1 MDKERYIFE
10 KFRSKLNG
18 DDCAV
23 IGERAYC
30 KDLFVEGVHFR
41 HGWLSLREIGA
52 KAMLVN
58 ISDMIATNARAKY
71 ALLGLALPREIGTRE
86 IDELCAGVSETAR
99 EWGIRIIGGDT
110 IGSDRI
116 ALSVSLI
123 GKCKRPVFRS
133 GARVGDLIA
142 HTGELGSVGRDLAVL
157 LRDEISPASS
167 QMQNRNDKISS
178 LQDPSDEVRSPG
190 DKISP
195 ALAELQSLDAETST
209 QNFAVQEGSGFDGLG
224 GSDGVGIFD
233 GKISARYGGELTVQ
247 GFSNGISAQGSGGKI
262 LAPSTE
268 CGIST
273 QSLGN
278 GIFMQSFEGGNSA
291 RNSDA
296 CALRRASQSFVAQ
309 NQDGEFF
316 AKNFATQNLDTG
328 NSTGNFVAQ
337 NLGAGNFTTQNLGT
351 ENSAENFTT
360 QDSASCNSTGNF
372 VAPATKFSEG
382 RVAVEPV
389 VKAGEQNF
397 IASIAAKSSGENF
410 TEAPVMKLAAE
421 NSARLTTENSVE
433 QSISKSAAENSV
445 TPLDMKFAE
454 GISVQTAVKFAE
466 EKSTCEIRGALA
478 AGNFDSDAECAKS
491 AAENSSA
498 ETSCV
503 DFERGNSTAASEGA
517 QDLRQNFAAKLPVQG
532 SEQRNPAS
540 EILKCENAAAE
551 TIALKDDMSESLAL
565 ENSAPKKEPSVK
577 FAPRNPVLKNSAP
590 QTDALANFVLQND
603 TSAANSMFKNTAS
616 ASSASQNLVPRNDL
630 SASAAVENSTP
641 KSPVASVL
649 QNFTCEN
656 SAIQNAAQQEGMSA
670 SLELQNS
677 ALRNSEPQNFMSQN
691 STAQNP
697 TCENSAPQS
706 PVCEGSVFDLRED
719 LRAQISK
726 NSRFVRPVLRD
737 KFFYKA
743 AKLISAAM
751 DISDGLAQDLPRLL
765 EASGVGARWIARPS
779 EAALQS
785 GEEYEILFSFAP
797 KFLPKIY
804 AIAAKTGVSIN
815 IIAEVCPRTP
825 QSSMEFHDSSH
836 HFVP

>member
-41 HGWLSLREIGA
+41 RGWLSLREIGT

-157 LRDEISPASS
+157 LRDEISPANS
-167 QMQNRNDKISS
+167 QTQNRNDKISS
-178 LQDPSDEVRSPG
+178 VQGSSDESRGLNAEASATQNPGDEVQSPG

-195 ALAELQSLDAETST
+195 AHAKLQNLDAETSAI
-209 QNFAVQEGSGFDGLG
+209 QILDLEPQSLD
-224 GSDGVGIFD
+224 D
-233 GKISARYGGELTVQ
+233 
-247 GFSNGISAQGSGGKI
+247 KI
-262 LAPSTE
+262 L
-268 CGIST
+268 
-273 QSLGN
+273 
-278 GIFMQSFEGGNSA
+278 
-291 RNSDA
+291 
-296 CALRRASQSFVAQ
+296 
-309 NQDGEFF
+309 
-316 AKNFATQNLDTG
+316 
-328 NSTGNFVAQ
+328 
-337 NLGAGNFTTQNLGT
+337 
-351 ENSAENFTT
+351 
-360 QDSASCNSTGNF
+360 
-372 VAPATKFSEG
+372 PAY
-382 RVAVEPV
+382 VEPP
-389 VKAGEQNF
+389 
-397 IASIAAKSSGENF
+397 S
-410 TEAPVMKLAAE
+410 LDAE
-421 NSARLTTENSVE
+421 NSAQNSVSRSGE
-433 QSISKSAAENSV
+433 DRKSPTAQS
-445 TPLDMKFAE
+445 L
-454 GISVQTAVKFAE
+454 
-466 EKSTCEIRGALA
+466 
-478 AGNFDSDAECAKS
+478 
-491 AAENSSA
+491 
-498 ETSCV
+498 SC
-503 DFERGNSTAASEGA
+503 
-517 QDLRQNFAAKLPVQG
+517 
-532 SEQRNPAS
+532 
-540 EILKCENAAAE
+540 
-551 TIALKDDMSESLAL
+551 
-565 ENSAPKKEPSVK
+565 
-577 FAPRNPVLKNSAP
+577 
-590 QTDALANFVLQND
+590 
-603 TSAANSMFKNTAS
+603 
-616 ASSASQNLVPRNDL
+616 
-630 SASAAVENSTP
+630 ENST
-641 KSPVASVL
+641 SQSSAGENPV
-649 QNFTCEN
+649 
-656 SAIQNAAQQEGMSA
+656 
-670 SLELQNS
+670 
-677 ALRNSEPQNFMSQN
+677 P
-691 STAQNP
+691 
-697 TCENSAPQS
+697 
-706 PVCEGSVFDLRED
+706 GSGSYRLRED
-719 LRAQISK
+719 LRVKISK

-743 AKLISAAM
+743 AKFISAAM

-825 QSSMEFHDSSH
+825 QSSMEFRGSSH
-836 HFVP
+836 HFAP

>member
-1 MDKERYIFE
+1 MDKEWYIFE

-41 HGWLSLREIGA
+41 RGWLSLHEIGA

-99 EWGIRIIGGDT
+99 AWGIRIIGGDT

-167 QMQNRNDKISS
+167 QTQNRNDKISS
-178 LQDPSDEVRSPG
+178 AQGPSDEVRSSGDKISSAHAKLQSLGAETSAMQILDLEPQSLD

-195 ALAELQSLDAETST
+195 AYVKPQSLDA
-209 QNFAVQEGSGFDGLG
+209 
-224 GSDGVGIFD
+224 
-233 GKISARYGGELTVQ
+233 KISAQNSVSQ
-247 GFSNGISAQGSGGKI
+247 SGDDRKS
-262 LAPSTE
+262 PTS
-268 CGIST
+268 
-273 QSLGN
+273 QSL
-278 GIFMQSFEGGNSA
+278 
-291 RNSDA
+291 A
-296 CALRRASQSFVAQ
+296 C
-309 NQDGEFF
+309 
-316 AKNFATQNLDTG
+316 
-328 NSTGNFVAQ
+328 
-337 NLGAGNFTTQNLGT
+337 
-351 ENSAENFTT
+351 
-360 QDSASCNSTGNF
+360 
-372 VAPATKFSEG
+372 
-382 RVAVEPV
+382 
-389 VKAGEQNF
+389 
-397 IASIAAKSSGENF
+397 
-410 TEAPVMKLAAE
+410 
-421 NSARLTTENSVE
+421 
-433 QSISKSAAENSV
+433 
-445 TPLDMKFAE
+445 
-454 GISVQTAVKFAE
+454 
-466 EKSTCEIRGALA
+466 
-478 AGNFDSDAECAKS
+478 
-491 AAENSSA
+491 
-498 ETSCV
+498 
-503 DFERGNSTAASEGA
+503 
-517 QDLRQNFAAKLPVQG
+517 
-532 SEQRNPAS
+532 
-540 EILKCENAAAE
+540 
-551 TIALKDDMSESLAL
+551 
-565 ENSAPKKEPSVK
+565 
-577 FAPRNPVLKNSAP
+577 
-590 QTDALANFVLQND
+590 
-603 TSAANSMFKNTAS
+603 
-616 ASSASQNLVPRNDL
+616 
-630 SASAAVENSTP
+630 ENST
-641 KSPVASVL
+641 SQSSAGENPV
-649 QNFTCEN
+649 
-656 SAIQNAAQQEGMSA
+656 
-670 SLELQNS
+670 
-677 ALRNSEPQNFMSQN
+677 P
-691 STAQNP
+691 
-697 TCENSAPQS
+697 
-706 PVCEGSVFDLRED
+706 GSGSYRLRED

-804 AIAAKTGVSIN
+804 TIAAKAGVAIN

-825 QSSMEFHDSSH
+825 QSSMEFRGSSH
-836 HFVP
+836 HFES

>member
-41 HGWLSLREIGA
+41 RGWLSLREIGA

-99 EWGIRIIGGDT
+99 EWGIWIIGGDT

-167 QMQNRNDKISS
+167 QTQNRNDKISS
-178 LQDPSDEVRSPG
+178 VQNSSTAPQGLNAEASTAQNPGDEVRSPV
-190 DKISP
+190 DKIS
-195 ALAELQSLDAETST
+195 LAHAKLQSLDNETSAM
-209 QNFAVQEGSGFDGLG
+209 QILDFEPQSLDDKILPARAELQGL
-224 GSDGVGIFD
+224 D
-233 GKISARYGGELTVQ
+233 AE
-247 GFSNGISAQGSGGKI
+247 ISAQNSVSQSGDDRKS
-262 LAPSTE
+262 PTS
-268 CGIST
+268 
-273 QSLGN
+273 QSL
-278 GIFMQSFEGGNSA
+278 
-291 RNSDA
+291 A
-296 CALRRASQSFVAQ
+296 C
-309 NQDGEFF
+309 
-316 AKNFATQNLDTG
+316 
-328 NSTGNFVAQ
+328 
-337 NLGAGNFTTQNLGT
+337 
-351 ENSAENFTT
+351 
-360 QDSASCNSTGNF
+360 
-372 VAPATKFSEG
+372 
-382 RVAVEPV
+382 
-389 VKAGEQNF
+389 
-397 IASIAAKSSGENF
+397 
-410 TEAPVMKLAAE
+410 
-421 NSARLTTENSVE
+421 
-433 QSISKSAAENSV
+433 
-445 TPLDMKFAE
+445 
-454 GISVQTAVKFAE
+454 
-466 EKSTCEIRGALA
+466 
-478 AGNFDSDAECAKS
+478 
-491 AAENSSA
+491 
-498 ETSCV
+498 
-503 DFERGNSTAASEGA
+503 
-517 QDLRQNFAAKLPVQG
+517 
-532 SEQRNPAS
+532 
-540 EILKCENAAAE
+540 
-551 TIALKDDMSESLAL
+551 
-565 ENSAPKKEPSVK
+565 
-577 FAPRNPVLKNSAP
+577 
-590 QTDALANFVLQND
+590 
-603 TSAANSMFKNTAS
+603 
-616 ASSASQNLVPRNDL
+616 
-630 SASAAVENSTP
+630 ENST
-641 KSPVASVL
+641 SQSSA
-649 QNFTCEN
+649 CEN
-656 SAIQNAAQQEGMSA
+656 TV
-670 SLELQNS
+670 
-677 ALRNSEPQNFMSQN
+677 P
-691 STAQNP
+691 
-697 TCENSAPQS
+697 
-706 PVCEGSVFDLRED
+706 GSGSYRLRED

-804 AIAAKTGVSIN
+804 AIAAKAGVSIN

-825 QSSMEFHDSSH
+825 QSSMEFRGSSH
-836 HFVP
+836 HFEP

>member
-23 IGERAYC
+23 IGGRAYC

-41 HGWLSLREIGA
+41 RGWLSLHEIGA

-86 IDELCAGVSETAR
+86 IDELCAGVSETACA
-99 EWGIRIIGGDT
+99 WGIRIIGGDT

-142 HTGELGSVGRDLAVL
+142 HTGELGSVGRDLVVL
-157 LRDEISPASS
+157 LRDEISPAGS
-167 QMQNRNDKISS
+167 QTQNRNDKISS
-178 LQDPSDEVRSPG
+178 LQGPSDEVRSSG
-190 DKISP
+190 DKIPP
-195 ALAELQSLDAETST
+195 ACAELQSLDAETST
-209 QNFAVQEGSGFDGLG
+209 QNFAAQEGCDLNGLS
-224 GSDGVGIFD
+224 GSDASSDF
-233 GKISARYGGELTVQ
+233 GG
-247 GFSNGISAQGSGGKI
+247 GISV
-262 LAPSTE
+262 PSP
-268 CGIST
+268 
-273 QSLGN
+273 N
-278 GIFMQSFEGGNSA
+278 KGNSA

-296 CALRRASQSFVAQ
+296 AALHSASQSFAAQ
-309 NQDGEFF
+309 NSDIYTSQDGLQGS
-316 AKNFATQNLDTG
+316 ATQNRDAE
-328 NSTGNFVAQ
+328 FAAQ
-337 NLGAGNFTTQNLGT
+337 
-351 ENSAENFTT
+351 NSAENFIV
-360 QDSASCNSTGNF
+360 QNSTAENSTENF
-372 VAPATKFSEG
+372 IVQNSDARNFTENFTAPAAKFGED
-382 RVAVEPV
+382 RAAAEPAA
-389 VKAGEQNF
+389 KASEQNF
-397 IASIAAKSSGENF
+397 IASIAAKSGGENF

-421 NSARLTTENSVE
+421 NFAVPSVSE
-433 QSISKSAAENSV
+433 PAAENSV
-445 TPLDMKFAE
+445 TPPDMKFAE
-454 GISVQTAVKFAE
+454 GISAQTVVKFAE
-466 EKSTCEIRGALA
+466 EKSACEIYGALA
-478 AGNFDSDAECAKS
+478 VGI
-491 AAENSSA
+491 SSA
-498 ETSCV
+498 ETSCA
-503 DFERGNSTAASEGA
+503 DFERGNSAAASEGA
-517 QDLRQNFAAKLPVQG
+517 QDLRQNFAAKLPAQG
-532 SEQRNPAS
+532 SSEQSRAS

-551 TIALKDDMSESLAL
+551 TMALKDDIFESLAL
-565 ENSAPKKEPSVK
+565 KNSTPEKEPPVKLASKNPALENSV
-577 FAPRNPVLKNSAP
+577 P
-590 QTDALANFVLQND
+590 QTGALANFALQND
-603 TSAANSMFKNTAS
+603 TSATNYTFKNGAS
-616 ASSASQNLVPRNDL
+616 ASPTSESLALQDDL
-630 SASAAVENSTP
+630 STSSAIENFAP
-641 KSPVASVL
+641 KSPVAPAF
-649 QNFTCEN
+649 QNFTCET

-670 SLELQNS
+670 SLEPQNS

-691 STAQNP
+691 STSQSSA
-697 TCENSAPQS
+697 CENSAPQS
-706 PVCEGSVFDLRED
+706 QTYEGSVFDLRED

-804 AIAAKTGVSIN
+804 AIAAKTGIAIN

-825 QSSMEFHDSSH
+825 QSSMEFRGSSH
-836 HFVP
+836 HFEP

>member
-41 HGWLSLREIGA
+41 RGWLSLREIGA

-71 ALLGLALPREIGTRE
+71 ALLGLAMPREIGTRE

-167 QMQNRNDKISS
+167 QTQNRNDKISS
-178 LQDPSDEVRSPG
+178 AQSSSTALQGLNTEASAAQNPGDEVRSPG

-195 ALAELQSLDAETST
+195 ARAEPQNLDA
-209 QNFAVQEGSGFDGLG
+209 
-224 GSDGVGIFD
+224 
-233 GKISARYGGELTVQ
+233 
-247 GFSNGISAQGSGGKI
+247 GISAQ
-262 LAPSTE
+262 
-268 CGIST
+268 
-273 QSLGN
+273 
-278 GIFMQSFEGGNSA
+278 
-291 RNSDA
+291 
-296 CALRRASQSFVAQ
+296 
-309 NQDGEFF
+309 
-316 AKNFATQNLDTG
+316 
-328 NSTGNFVAQ
+328 NSTAENSTRNFTPQ
-337 NLGAGNFTTQNLGT
+337 NLGAGNFAAQ
-351 ENSAENFTT
+351 ES
-360 QDSASCNSTGNF
+360 QSASC
-372 VAPATKFSEG
+372 
-382 RVAVEPV
+382 
-389 VKAGEQNF
+389 
-397 IASIAAKSSGENF
+397 
-410 TEAPVMKLAAE
+410 
-421 NSARLTTENSVE
+421 
-433 QSISKSAAENSV
+433 
-445 TPLDMKFAE
+445 
-454 GISVQTAVKFAE
+454 
-466 EKSTCEIRGALA
+466 
-478 AGNFDSDAECAKS
+478 
-491 AAENSSA
+491 
-498 ETSCV
+498 
-503 DFERGNSTAASEGA
+503 
-517 QDLRQNFAAKLPVQG
+517 
-532 SEQRNPAS
+532 
-540 EILKCENAAAE
+540 
-551 TIALKDDMSESLAL
+551 
-565 ENSAPKKEPSVK
+565 
-577 FAPRNPVLKNSAP
+577 AP
-590 QTDALANFVLQND
+590 QN
-603 TSAANSMFKNTAS
+603 SAANSVAQSPACKNY
-616 ASSASQNLVPRNDL
+616 
-630 SASAAVENSTP
+630 
-641 KSPVASVL
+641 
-649 QNFTCEN
+649 
-656 SAIQNAAQQEGMSA
+656 
-670 SLELQNS
+670 
-677 ALRNSEPQNFMSQN
+677 
-691 STAQNP
+691 
-697 TCENSAPQS
+697 APQS
-706 PVCEGSVFDLRED
+706 PVCGSSVFDLRED
-719 LRAQISK
+719 LRAKISK

-804 AIAAKTGVSIN
+804 AIAAKTGVAIN

-825 QSSMEFHDSSH
+825 QSSMEFCGSAH
-836 HFVP
+836 HFAP

>member
-23 IGERAYC
+23 IGEQAYC

-41 HGWLSLREIGA
+41 RGWLSLREIGA

-178 LQDPSDEVRSPG
+178 VQSSSNALQGLNTEASAAQNPGDEVRSPD
-190 DKISP
+190 DKIS
-195 ALAELQSLDAETST
+195 LAHAKLQSLDDETSAM
-209 QNFAVQEGSGFDGLG
+209 QILDFEPQSLDDKILPARAELQGL
-224 GSDGVGIFD
+224 D
-233 GKISARYGGELTVQ
+233 AE
-247 GFSNGISAQGSGGKI
+247 ISAQNSVSQSRDDHKS
-262 LAPSTE
+262 PTS
-268 CGIST
+268 
-273 QSLGN
+273 QSL
-278 GIFMQSFEGGNSA
+278 
-291 RNSDA
+291 A
-296 CALRRASQSFVAQ
+296 C
-309 NQDGEFF
+309 
-316 AKNFATQNLDTG
+316 
-328 NSTGNFVAQ
+328 
-337 NLGAGNFTTQNLGT
+337 
-351 ENSAENFTT
+351 
-360 QDSASCNSTGNF
+360 
-372 VAPATKFSEG
+372 
-382 RVAVEPV
+382 
-389 VKAGEQNF
+389 
-397 IASIAAKSSGENF
+397 
-410 TEAPVMKLAAE
+410 
-421 NSARLTTENSVE
+421 
-433 QSISKSAAENSV
+433 
-445 TPLDMKFAE
+445 
-454 GISVQTAVKFAE
+454 
-466 EKSTCEIRGALA
+466 
-478 AGNFDSDAECAKS
+478 
-491 AAENSSA
+491 
-498 ETSCV
+498 
-503 DFERGNSTAASEGA
+503 
-517 QDLRQNFAAKLPVQG
+517 
-532 SEQRNPAS
+532 
-540 EILKCENAAAE
+540 
-551 TIALKDDMSESLAL
+551 
-565 ENSAPKKEPSVK
+565 
-577 FAPRNPVLKNSAP
+577 
-590 QTDALANFVLQND
+590 
-603 TSAANSMFKNTAS
+603 
-616 ASSASQNLVPRNDL
+616 
-630 SASAAVENSTP
+630 ENST
-641 KSPVASVL
+641 SQSSAGENPV
-649 QNFTCEN
+649 
-656 SAIQNAAQQEGMSA
+656 
-670 SLELQNS
+670 
-677 ALRNSEPQNFMSQN
+677 P
-691 STAQNP
+691 
-697 TCENSAPQS
+697 
-706 PVCEGSVFDLRED
+706 GSGSYRLRED
-719 LRAQISK
+719 LRAKISK

-825 QSSMEFHDSSH
+825 QSSMEFRGSSH
-836 HFVP
+836 HFAP

>member
-10 KFRSKLNG
+10 KFRSKFSG

-41 HGWLSLREIGA
+41 RGWLSLREIGA

-167 QMQNRNDKISS
+167 QTQNRNDKISS
-178 LQDPSDEVRSPG
+178 VQNSSTAPQGLNAEASTAQNPGDEVRSPG
-190 DKISP
+190 DKIS
-195 ALAELQSLDAETST
+195 LAHAKLQSLDNETSAM
-209 QNFAVQEGSGFDGLG
+209 QILDFEPQSLDDKILPARAELQGL
-224 GSDGVGIFD
+224 D
-233 GKISARYGGELTVQ
+233 AE
-247 GFSNGISAQGSGGKI
+247 ISAQNSVSQSGDDRKS
-262 LAPSTE
+262 PTS
-268 CGIST
+268 
-273 QSLGN
+273 QSL
-278 GIFMQSFEGGNSA
+278 
-291 RNSDA
+291 A
-296 CALRRASQSFVAQ
+296 C
-309 NQDGEFF
+309 
-316 AKNFATQNLDTG
+316 
-328 NSTGNFVAQ
+328 
-337 NLGAGNFTTQNLGT
+337 
-351 ENSAENFTT
+351 
-360 QDSASCNSTGNF
+360 
-372 VAPATKFSEG
+372 
-382 RVAVEPV
+382 
-389 VKAGEQNF
+389 
-397 IASIAAKSSGENF
+397 
-410 TEAPVMKLAAE
+410 
-421 NSARLTTENSVE
+421 
-433 QSISKSAAENSV
+433 
-445 TPLDMKFAE
+445 
-454 GISVQTAVKFAE
+454 
-466 EKSTCEIRGALA
+466 
-478 AGNFDSDAECAKS
+478 
-491 AAENSSA
+491 
-498 ETSCV
+498 
-503 DFERGNSTAASEGA
+503 
-517 QDLRQNFAAKLPVQG
+517 
-532 SEQRNPAS
+532 
-540 EILKCENAAAE
+540 
-551 TIALKDDMSESLAL
+551 
-565 ENSAPKKEPSVK
+565 
-577 FAPRNPVLKNSAP
+577 
-590 QTDALANFVLQND
+590 
-603 TSAANSMFKNTAS
+603 
-616 ASSASQNLVPRNDL
+616 
-630 SASAAVENSTP
+630 ENST
-641 KSPVASVL
+641 SQSSA
-649 QNFTCEN
+649 CEN
-656 SAIQNAAQQEGMSA
+656 TV
-670 SLELQNS
+670 
-677 ALRNSEPQNFMSQN
+677 P
-691 STAQNP
+691 
-697 TCENSAPQS
+697 
-706 PVCEGSVFDLRED
+706 GSGSYRLRED

-804 AIAAKTGVSIN
+804 AIAAKAGVSIN

-825 QSSMEFHDSSH
+825 QSSMEFRGSSH
-836 HFVP
+836 HFEP

>member
-41 HGWLSLREIGA
+41 RGWLSLREIGA

-71 ALLGLALPREIGTRE
+71 ALLGLALPREISTRE

-167 QMQNRNDKISS
+167 QTQNRDDKISS
-178 LQDPSDEVRSPG
+178 LQGPSDEVRSLG
-190 DKISP
+190 DKISS
-195 ALAELQSLDAETST
+195 AHAELQSLDAETST
-209 QNFAVQEGSGFDGLG
+209 QNFAAQEGSVCVSLG
-224 GSDGVGIFD
+224 GSGSF
-233 GKISARYGGELTVQ
+233 GGF
-247 GFSNGISAQGSGGKI
+247 GGGISAQSFDGGI
-262 LAPSTE
+262 SAPSP
-268 CGIST
+268 G
-273 QSLGN
+273 
-278 GIFMQSFEGGNSA
+278 GGNSE
-291 RNSDA
+291 RNLDTA
-296 CALRRASQSFVAQ
+296 ALHSASQSFVAQ
-309 NQDGEFF
+309 NSDTRTSQDGLQGS
-316 AKNFATQNLDTG
+316 ATQNQDAE
-328 NSTGNFVAQ
+328 FA
-337 NLGAGNFTTQNLGT
+337 AR
-351 ENSAENFTT
+351 NSAENFIV
-360 QDSASCNSTGNF
+360 QNSTAENSTKNF
-372 VAPATKFSEG
+372 IVQNSDARNFTENFTAPAAKFGED
-382 RVAVEPV
+382 RAPAEPV

-397 IASIAAKSSGENF
+397 IAPLAAKCGGENF
-410 TEAPVMKLAAE
+410 TEAPAIKLVAE
-421 NSARLTTENSVE
+421 NSARLTTDNSVE
-433 QSISKSAAENSV
+433 QSIPKPAAENSAI
-445 TPLDMKFAE
+445 PLDMKFAE
-454 GISVQTAVKFAE
+454 DISAQDAVKFGE
-466 EKSTCEIRGALA
+466 EKSACEIRGALA
-478 AGNFDSDAECAKS
+478 VGNFDSDVECAKS
-491 AAENSSA
+491 AAGNSSA

-503 DFERGNSTAASEGA
+503 DFERRNSTATSEGS
-517 QDLRQNFAAKLPVQG
+517 QDLQQNFAVKLPAQG
-532 SEQRNPAS
+532 SAQRNTTS

-551 TIALKDDMSESLAL
+551 ILALKDDMSESLAL
-565 ENSAPKKEPSVK
+565 ENSAPKKEPSAK
-577 FAPRNPVLKNSAP
+577 LASENTALKNSAP
-590 QTDALANFVLQND
+590 QIDGLANSAPQND
-603 TSAANSMFKNTAS
+603 TSAANSAFKNGAS
-616 ASSASQNLVPRNDL
+616 ASPMSESLALRDNL
-630 SASAAVENSTP
+630 SANSAVENFAP

-656 SAIQNAAQQEGMSA
+656 SAIQSIAQQNGLSA
-670 SLELQNS
+670 SLT
-677 ALRNSEPQNFMSQN
+677 AQN
-691 STAQNP
+691 STAQSP

-706 PVCEGSVFDLRED
+706 QTCEGSVFDLRED
-719 LRAQISK
+719 LRAKISK

-779 EAALQS
+779 EVALQS

-804 AIAAKTGVSIN
+804 AIAAKTGVAIN

-825 QSSMEFHDSSH
+825 QSSMEFHGSSH
-836 HFVP
+836 HFAP

>member
-41 HGWLSLREIGA
+41 RGWLSLREIGA

-167 QMQNRNDKISS
+167 QTQNWDDKISS
-178 LQDPSDEVRSPG
+178 MQSSITAPQGLNAETLTTQNLGDEVRSSGDKILPAHAKLQNLG
-190 DKISP
+190 AETSAIQILDLEPQSLDDKISP
-195 ALAELQSLDAETST
+195 ARAEPQSLDAE
-209 QNFAVQEGSGFDGLG
+209 N
-224 GSDGVGIFD
+224 
-233 GKISARYGGELTVQ
+233 
-247 GFSNGISAQGSGGKI
+247 SAQNSVSRSGEDHKN
-262 LAPSTE
+262 ST
-268 CGIST
+268 S
-273 QSLGN
+273 QSL
-278 GIFMQSFEGGNSA
+278 A
-291 RNSDA
+291 
-296 CALRRASQSFVAQ
+296 
-309 NQDGEFF
+309 
-316 AKNFATQNLDTG
+316 
-328 NSTGNFVAQ
+328 
-337 NLGAGNFTTQNLGT
+337 
-351 ENSAENFTT
+351 
-360 QDSASCNSTGNF
+360 
-372 VAPATKFSEG
+372 
-382 RVAVEPV
+382 
-389 VKAGEQNF
+389 
-397 IASIAAKSSGENF
+397 
-410 TEAPVMKLAAE
+410 
-421 NSARLTTENSVE
+421 
-433 QSISKSAAENSV
+433 
-445 TPLDMKFAE
+445 
-454 GISVQTAVKFAE
+454 
-466 EKSTCEIRGALA
+466 
-478 AGNFDSDAECAKS
+478 
-491 AAENSSA
+491 
-498 ETSCV
+498 
-503 DFERGNSTAASEGA
+503 
-517 QDLRQNFAAKLPVQG
+517 
-532 SEQRNPAS
+532 
-540 EILKCENAAAE
+540 
-551 TIALKDDMSESLAL
+551 
-565 ENSAPKKEPSVK
+565 
-577 FAPRNPVLKNSAP
+577 
-590 QTDALANFVLQND
+590 
-603 TSAANSMFKNTAS
+603 
-616 ASSASQNLVPRNDL
+616 
-630 SASAAVENSTP
+630 
-641 KSPVASVL
+641 
-649 QNFTCEN
+649 CEN
-656 SAIQNAAQQEGMSA
+656 SISQSSA
-670 SLELQNS
+670 GE
-677 ALRNSEPQNFMSQN
+677 
-691 STAQNP
+691 NP
-697 TCENSAPQS
+697 VP
-706 PVCEGSVFDLRED
+706 GSGSYRLRED
-719 LRAQISK
+719 LRAKISK

-804 AIAAKTGVSIN
+804 AIAAKAGVSIN

-825 QSSMEFHDSSH
+825 QSSMEFRGSSH
-836 HFVP
+836 HFAP

>member
-41 HGWLSLREIGA
+41 RGWLSLREIGA

-142 HTGELGSVGRDLAVL
+142 YTGELGGVGRDLAVL

-167 QMQNRNDKISS
+167 QTQNRNDKISS
-178 LQDPSDEVRSPG
+178 LQGPSDEVRSSG

-195 ALAELQSLDAETST
+195 ARAEPQSLDAGISVENSVSQSGDDRKNSTAQDSGLQSGGYDDSAGKIST
-209 QNFAVQEGSGFDGLG
+209 QFDNEI
-224 GSDGVGIFD
+224 STQSFD
-233 GKISARYGGELTVQ
+233 GKISAP
-247 GFSNGISAQGSGGKI
+247 SPDNGNSTQDLNAYTACSVSQGSI
-262 LAPSTE
+262 
-268 CGIST
+268 
-273 QSLGN
+273 
-278 GIFMQSFEGGNSA
+278 
-291 RNSDA
+291 
-296 CALRRASQSFVAQ
+296 
-309 NQDGEFF
+309 
-316 AKNFATQNLDTG
+316 TQNLDTHASYDDLQG
-328 NSTGNFVAQ
+328 SATQ
-337 NLGAGNFTTQNLGT
+337 NRDAEFFEQNFTTQNLSVG
-351 ENSAENFTT
+351 NSI
-360 QDSASCNSTGNF
+360 GNF
-372 VAPATKFSEG
+372 MA
-382 RVAVEPV
+382 
-389 VKAGEQNF
+389 Q
-397 IASIAAKSSGENF
+397 
-410 TEAPVMKLAAE
+410 
-421 NSARLTTENSVE
+421 
-433 QSISKSAAENSV
+433 KSAANY
-445 TPLDMKFAE
+445 
-454 GISVQTAVKFAE
+454 TA
-466 EKSTCEIRGALA
+466 
-478 AGNFDSDAECAKS
+478 
-491 AAENSSA
+491 
-498 ETSCV
+498 
-503 DFERGNSTAASEGA
+503 
-517 QDLRQNFAAKLPVQG
+517 Q
-532 SEQRNPAS
+532 
-540 EILKCENAAAE
+540 
-551 TIALKDDMSESLAL
+551 SLAC
-565 ENSAPKKEPSVK
+565 
-577 FAPRNPVLKNSAP
+577 
-590 QTDALANFVLQND
+590 
-603 TSAANSMFKNTAS
+603 
-616 ASSASQNLVPRNDL
+616 
-630 SASAAVENSTP
+630 ENST
-641 KSPVASVL
+641 SQSSAGENPV
-649 QNFTCEN
+649 
-656 SAIQNAAQQEGMSA
+656 
-670 SLELQNS
+670 
-677 ALRNSEPQNFMSQN
+677 P
-691 STAQNP
+691 
-697 TCENSAPQS
+697 
-706 PVCEGSVFDLRED
+706 GSGSYRLRED
-719 LRAQISK
+719 LRAKISK

-743 AKLISAAM
+743 AKIISAAM

-804 AIAAKTGVSIN
+804 AIAAKAGVSIN

-825 QSSMEFHDSSH
+825 QSSMEFRGSSH

>member
-41 HGWLSLREIGA
+41 RGWLSLREIGA

-142 HTGELGSVGRDLAVL
+142 HTGELGGVGRDLAVL
-157 LRDEISPASS
+157 LRDEILPANS

-178 LQDPSDEVRSPG
+178 LQGPSDEVRSSG

-195 ALAELQSLDAETST
+195 ACAELQSLDAETSAM
-209 QNFAVQEGSGFDGLG
+209 QILDLEPQSLD
-224 GSDGVGIFD
+224 D
-233 GKISARYGGELTVQ
+233 
-247 GFSNGISAQGSGGKI
+247 KI
-262 LAPSTE
+262 L
-268 CGIST
+268 
-273 QSLGN
+273 
-278 GIFMQSFEGGNSA
+278 
-291 RNSDA
+291 
-296 CALRRASQSFVAQ
+296 
-309 NQDGEFF
+309 
-316 AKNFATQNLDTG
+316 
-328 NSTGNFVAQ
+328 
-337 NLGAGNFTTQNLGT
+337 
-351 ENSAENFTT
+351 
-360 QDSASCNSTGNF
+360 
-372 VAPATKFSEG
+372 PAY
-382 RVAVEPV
+382 VEPP
-389 VKAGEQNF
+389 
-397 IASIAAKSSGENF
+397 S
-410 TEAPVMKLAAE
+410 LDAE
-421 NSARLTTENSVE
+421 NSAQNSVSRSGE
-433 QSISKSAAENSV
+433 DRKS
-445 TPLDMKFAE
+445 P
-454 GISVQTAVKFAE
+454 
-466 EKSTCEIRGALA
+466 
-478 AGNFDSDAECAKS
+478 
-491 AAENSSA
+491 
-498 ETSCV
+498 TS
-503 DFERGNSTAASEGA
+503 
-517 QDLRQNFAAKLPVQG
+517 Q
-532 SEQRNPAS
+532 
-540 EILKCENAAAE
+540 
-551 TIALKDDMSESLAL
+551 SLA
-565 ENSAPKKEPSVK
+565 
-577 FAPRNPVLKNSAP
+577 
-590 QTDALANFVLQND
+590 
-603 TSAANSMFKNTAS
+603 
-616 ASSASQNLVPRNDL
+616 
-630 SASAAVENSTP
+630 
-641 KSPVASVL
+641 
-649 QNFTCEN
+649 CEN
-656 SAIQNAAQQEGMSA
+656 SA
-670 SLELQNS
+670 LQ
-677 ALRNSEPQNFMSQN
+677 SQAYE
-691 STAQNP
+691 S
-697 TCENSAPQS
+697 
-706 PVCEGSVFDLRED
+706 SVFDLRED
-719 LRAQISK
+719 LRAKISK

-765 EASGVGARWIARPS
+765 EASGVGTRWIARPS

-825 QSSMEFHDSSH
+825 QSSMEFHGSSH
-836 HFVP
+836 HFAP